1 MAHTFHLFDLI
12 AILLTAASVAFMVWV
27 FWNLTLQI
35 RREVRTRVAPP
46 ETTRTELTAE
56 DRESRKQRVSAG
68 AETLLRAPDA
78 ASATSRPPVG
88 TFERRFTSRVVR

>member
-35 RREVRTRVAPP
+35 RREVRTRVAPADTP
-46 ETTRTELTAE
+46 WSALTAE
-56 DRESRKQRVSAG
+56 DRESTRDRVSAG
-68 AETLLRAPDA
+68 AEALLRAPDA
-78 ASATSRPPVG
+78 APATSRPPAG
-88 TFERRFTSRVVR
+88 TFERRFASRVVR